1 MTATF
6 PTAHPFPV
14 APGGLE
20 RANATRPLR
29 GPQSLYVRQ
38 PYLGSAPAVSA
49 ASGFG
54 SGGGAMIGNEGSDAD
69 QSQGLV
75 LIRVGVGPSAS
86 GAIALA
92 FPIAPAAGQYVAF
105 AEWAQLGVEAP
116 AANLLPIAWTA
127 TRPLIPGELLRLAYQ
142 WTVSQ

>member
-6 PTAHPFPV
+6 PTAYPFPV

-20 RANATRPLR
+20 HQNATRPLR
-29 GPQSLYVRQ
+29 GPQSRYVRQ
-38 PYLGSAPAVSA
+38 PDLKSPPAVSA

-54 SGGGAMIGNEGSDAD
+54 SGGGAMIGNDGGEAD

-75 LIRVGVGPSAS
+75 LIRVGIGAAS
-86 GAIALA
+86 SGSIALA
-92 FPIAPAAGQYVAF
+92 FPIAPIAGQYVAF
-105 AEWAQLGVEAP
+105 ADWAQLGLAEAGSI
-116 AANLLPIAWTA
+116 LSIAWTA